1 MSQLPRLPVVEG
13 PAVKGFSCARVCGL
27 GFEGMIS
34 SGPLLEGA
42 AALLPLKVTMDTGP
56 LCAFKK
62 VKGRTSCLL
71 GSDMGWE
78 WGSLH

>member
-1 MSQLPRLPVVEG
+1 MSQLPKLPVVEG
-13 PAVKGFSCARVCGL
+13 PAGKGFKSASVCGL

-34 SGPLLEGA
+34 RGPPA
-42 AALLPLKVTMDTGP
+42 TSLPLNVSMDTGP

-62 VKGRTSCLL
+62 VKGRTSCLF
-71 GSDMGWE
+71 GSDMGRE